1 MENRF
6 LNNPQFDINNGNNE
20 VKDDNDYNNKNNQDN
35 LVAIVGIGF
44 RLPSGENERNNTPQA
59 LWNNLI
65 NGFDGVVKTSERFN
79 DNFFKNH
86 EIANNYSGL
95 LPLDEVKSFD
105 PLFFG
110 ITPNEAQ
117 TIDPHQRLLLKCT
130 WEALEDS
137 LIDPISIKGTDTSV
151 FIGSSTTDY
160 LTLNRNEVKSNVF
173 GSMAH
178 SIANRVSYCYDL
190 HGNSITLDTACSSS
204 LNAIALGYDSIK
216 NQKSKMSIVGGVN
229 ILLDPYPY
237 KAFSILNM
245 LSKSNGRCKSFD
257 ASADGFVRGEC
268 IGVVVLKNLKD
279 AIKDGNRIYCTINGA
294 SANVDGIGY
303 SDKSNFYSPSSI
315 SQSENLKNAIQSTN
329 GTVKPSDID
338 YVEAHGTGTPNGD
351 PVETEGISKVFKD
364 TRSTDT
370 PLLIGSFKSNIG
382 HCEAASG
389 IASLIKCC
397 LMFKNKCFAPNI
409 HFKTPNPAIKFKEW
423 NLKVVT
429 EPIPFNENKNTSM
442 IINNFG
448 VTGSNCC
455 LVLSQFNYNTNKQK
469 QQMKTKTNNYL
480 IPFSAN
486 SVESL
491 KKYQSLIIENKE
503 YESKYSFEEFVKNQV
518 FIKPTSLY
526 QRSVIVAKDWN
537 DFNNVENQVKYQT
550 SSSTSSNITIT
561 NKNNNP
567 ITVFVFC
574 GQGSQYNTMAL
585 ELYKNEEIFRNSMDT
600 LDIKLKNYFGY
611 SILEKLRSIQDNDKH
626 SINDPKIAQP
636 STVMLQVSL
645 YELYKHWGIKA
656 SFMLGHSLG
665 EVTTAYCSGMIDI
678 DQLCYLIYHRSILQS
693 RTSGLG
699 KMLSINISSDEYKNN
714 YMSRYPT
721 IEIACYNSP
730 SSIVIGGNEQILN
743 EISKELKEKEIF
755 SAMLGSLSSFHTSS
769 QNIIKDDVLNLN
781 IQSIQP
787 VIPTFSTVTS
797 NLFNEST
804 IYNSEYIFENISKPV
819 SLYQTISN
827 LYKHIEDNQ
836 IGSNIVFI
844 EIAPHPTLSFYLKQM
859 IPKQSQ
865 YFRNGESISVYSTL
879 HKKKNDVEEFQKSIL
894 QLFCD
899 NSYDINFKS
908 QFSNEIINDNI
919 EAISD
924 CNLPLYQW
932 DDQQYW
938 LNKSIE
944 HRNNLIGPPISI
956 LGNSMQDS
964 NPFIKSYQ
972 TIIDTGKDAFKYLK
986 GHNVSDKCYFPGA
999 GYIDNLLKLYPN
1011 QDLTINS
1018 IEFKTPLILS
1028 DDNGQCLQT
1037 NIYQTGK
1044 SEYRAQFHFKD
1055 NRTNVWVQTCTANF
1069 QLFNNGHGK
1078 VEKLNLE
1085 EIKST
1090 KCNLSSIPWDKFY
1103 PHIKNRT
1110 GLNYKDKFQNTIE
1123 CYLGDNCS
1131 LTEIS
1136 LDLPENFHD
1145 QESFF
1150 NTPILDICFHGSIVL
1165 IKDNCNLVLDKVDG
1179 FKLYTSNIPKNRF
1192 DHSSIF
1198 VYSTMKST
1206 KSNSYN
1212 STYTVMLEDGTI
1224 ILEVENLICTS
1235 LTPVKDPLLIE
1246 IPTDMFYTPYLQS
1259 KDSQIQSPLEFKSIY
1274 QNNHDNDSLLIP
1286 NVVLETIKPLI
1297 NEQMEFRILELGG
1310 NNLSKS
1316 TLFLNSINSLLE
1328 ENSKYE
1334 IDIEYTWSDNNSS
1347 ILKDAKSELS
1357 KVDKGYLSILYRSL
1371 GLDVDNSLLE
1381 KQKLNPSYYDLIIIS
1396 NISNLTKDIKYSL
1409 NEIYQILTP
1418 NGILIINE
1426 QQSNNENNEIN
1437 EDSWKNLLINCNFNS
1452 DIMMKCSSVSDSDIK
1467 SIIIQAQKPSLKLQ
1481 PKTINTFDQVILYCY
1496 QDEQFQQQQQ
1506 QQQLINKFEN
1516 HYNNNCKI
1524 IKVSTIEEFYKLS
1537 TTITNNSII
1546 YFIKSIEQL
1555 TLENFKSVTFE
1566 YVQINQKLYEL
1577 KSKCTHVLITY
1588 DSQSSNYLSS
1598 SVLGAARYFD
1608 EIPTLQLFI
1617 FDFDK
1622 DSLINLDNSVIDHL
1636 IDPKQNTLIEFF
1648 IKNNGKVY
1656 FERFKKG
1663 LKKNSLKTESYH
1675 QITNNEQEI
1684 LISKLDENLDYQ
1696 LKSKDSILK
1705 PYDIEVEIKATGLN
1719 YKDYLV
1725 YSGLIKLKGDSVE
1738 FGLDFSG
1745 IVSRVGI
1752 KSSKEFK
1759 VGDQVY
1765 GIGQSTSS
1773 SHIIIDSMH
1782 ACHKPSKIT
1791 HVQAASI
1798 PAVYATSIH
1807 SLYNIGNL
1815 REGESVLIH
1824 SGSGGVGLSVLEI
1837 LKSNNHSS
1845 PIFVTVGSEEKK
1857 QYLINTYGDLIT
1869 GIYSTRDTNY
1879 QKQIKNKLI
1888 ELGYE
1893 EHGVDLIINTLSS
1906 EYMDTNFKC
1915 LNSEGRIVDLTIT
1928 HLNPNEFID
1937 NNKFKYN
1944 FGYHNIE
1951 LYYCEKPT
1959 IKKLLQSI
1967 SKLIENNTLNTFI
1980 PITEF
1985 SNSNIKKAIEYINE
1999 RKHVGK
2005 IVISHDT
2012 DITTKLIENQPKI
2025 DYSLLKS
2032 DYKIKNLGKNVLVT
2046 GQTGLILDIINW
2058 IMKYNSTVEN
2068 IIILSKSSMKWEMEF
2083 LINNNKTK
2091 IKFYYKRCDIG
2102 GDSDSINK
2110 TFDKLFIENPTI
2122 TNIDSIFHFAVVQIT
2137 RKVKDIDMKSLNIS
2151 HDAKTIGAIN
2161 LHNQSIIRDW
2171 KLSNFIL
2178 ASSILSKV
2186 GSLDQCGYVSACS
2199 VLDSFSK
2206 YRLSIGLPAL
2216 SINIG
2221 AMGGSG
2227 MVARSELVET
2237 VLNGQG
2243 YNLTST
2249 NQLLG
2254 TIDLFIQNPGKKSNN
2269 MMVGNFNFKV
2279 FKNFKQKIHQKFDYI
2294 FNAIDSNSEN
2304 GDISNIKTSNIKDKF
2319 LNKVSE
2325 FLSIDPSKI
2334 NNDIKLMNYGAD
2346 SLITVQLKN
2355 WVDKEWSPNLI
2366 TIHQIQSN
2374 SIGMVCQIIND
2385 NFEKKK

>member
-1 MENRF
+1 MEQNI
-6 LNNPQFDINNGNNE
+6 LNNNNNLEINNKEINNQT
-20 VKDDNDYNNKNNQDN
+20 KDDDIHDN
-35 LVAIVGIGF
+35 LVAVVGIGF
-44 RLPSGENERNNTPQA
+44 RIPSGGSENKRNNTPQA
-59 LWNNLI
+59 LWDNLMK
-65 NGFDGVVKTSERFN
+65 GFDGVVKTTERFN
-79 DNFFKNH
+79 DNFYKNH
-86 EIANNYSGL
+86 EIACNYSGL

-110 ITPNEAQ
+110 INPNEAQ

-137 LIDPISIKGTDTSV
+137 SIDPISIKGTDTSV

-160 LTLNRNEVKSNVF
+160 LTLNRPEVKSNVF

-216 NQKSKMSIVGGVN
+216 TKKSKMSIVGGVN
-229 ILLDPYPY
+229 VLLDPYPF
-237 KAFSILNM
+237 KAFTMLNM

-257 ASADGFVRGEC
+257 ASADGFVRSES
-268 IGVVVLKNLKD
+268 IGVVILKNLKD

-315 SQSENLKNAIQSTN
+315 SQSENLRNAIQSTN

-351 PVETEGISKVFKD
+351 PVETEGISKVFKGS
-364 TRSTDT
+364 RSTDT

-389 IASLIKCC
+389 VASLIKCC

-429 EPIPFNENKNTSM
+429 EPIPFNRNKKTSM

-455 LVLSQFNYNTNKQK
+455 LVLSQFNNNNNNNNSNNSYNKNS
-469 QQMKTKTNNYL
+469 YL

-491 KKYQSLIIENKE
+491 NKYQSLIIDNKD
-503 YESKYSFEEFVKNQV
+503 YESKYKFEELVKNQ
-518 FIKPTSLY
+518 IYNKSTSLY

-537 DFNNVENQVKYQT
+537 DFYNVENQVKYQT

-567 ITVFVFC
+567 ITVIVYC

-585 ELYKNEEIFRNSMDT
+585 ELYKNESVFRHSMDT
-600 LDIKLKNYFGY
+600 LDNKMKNYFGF
-611 SILEKLRSIQDNDKH
+611 SVLERLRAIEDNDKH
-626 SINDPKIAQP
+626 SVHEQTTAQP
-636 STVMLQVSL
+636 STVMVQISL
-645 YELYKHWGIKA
+645 YELYKHWGIEA

-665 EVTTAYCSGMIDI
+665 EITTAYCSGMIDI
-678 DQLCYLIYHRSILQS
+678 DQLCYLVYHRSTLQI
-693 RTSGLG
+693 RTNGSG
-699 KMLSINISSDEYKNN
+699 KMLSINISADEYKNN

-730 SSIVIGGNEQILN
+730 SSIVIAGKEQILN

-769 QNIIKDDVLNLN
+769 QNIIKDDILNLN
-781 IQSIQP
+781 IQPNQP
-787 VIPTFSTVTS
+787 VIPTFSTVTA
-797 NLFNEST
+797 NLFDEST
-804 IYNSEYIFENISKPV
+804 VYNSEYFFDNISKPV
-819 SLYQTISN
+819 SFTQTISN

-859 IPKQSQ
+859 IPKQSK
-865 YFRNGESISVYSTL
+865 YFRNGESISVYSPL
-879 HKKKNDVEEFQKSIL
+879 HKKKNDVEEFQKTIS
-894 QLFCD
+894 QLYCD
-899 NSYDINFKS
+899 NGYNINFKS
-908 QFSNEIINDNI
+908 QFNNINAFDI
-919 EAISD
+919 GD

-932 DDQQYW
+932 DDEVYW

-944 HRNNLIGPPISI
+944 HKNNLVGPPISI

-964 NPFIKSYQ
+964 NPFVKSYQ
-972 TIIDTGKDAFKYLK
+972 TIIDTGKEAFKYLK

-1028 DDNGQCLQT
+1028 DDVGQCLQT
-1037 NIYQTGK
+1037 NVYQTGK
-1044 SEYRAQFHFKD
+1044 TEYRAQYHFKD
-1055 NRTNVWVQTCTANF
+1055 ERTNVWVQSCFGNF

-1078 VEKLNLE
+1078 VDKLNLD
-1085 EIKST
+1085 EIKS
-1090 KCNLSSIPWDKFY
+1090 KCSSTSIPWDKFY
-1103 PHIKNRT
+1103 PHIKNKT
-1110 GLNYKDKFQNTIE
+1110 GLNYKNDFQNTIE

-1136 LDLPENFHD
+1136 LELPENFHD

-1165 IKDNCNLVLDKVDG
+1165 IKENCKLVLDKIDG
-1179 FKLYTSNIPKNRF
+1179 FKYYASNLPKNRF

-1198 VYSTMKST
+1198 VYSTMKAM
-1206 KSNSYN
+1206 KANSYN
-1212 STYTVMLEDGTI
+1212 STYTVMLEDGTV
-1224 ILEVENLICTS
+1224 ILEVENLMCTS
-1235 LTPVKDPLLIE
+1235 LSQVKDPLLIE
-1246 IPTDMFYTPYLQS
+1246 TPTDMFYKPYHQT

-1274 QNNHDNDSLLIP
+1274 QNNENDSLTIIP
-1286 NVVLETIKPLI
+1286 KVVTETIKPLVD
-1297 NEQMEFRILELGG
+1297 QQLEFRVLELGDG
-1310 NNLSKS
+1310 KDLSKS
-1316 TLFLNSINSLLE
+1316 ILLLNAINSLLE
-1328 ENSKYE
+1328 QNPHYE

-1347 ILKDAKSELS
+1347 LLKDSKSELS
-1357 KVDKGYLSILYRSL
+1357 KVDKGYFNVIYRSL
-1371 GLDVDNSLLE
+1371 DLEVGNLLLK
-1381 KQKLNPSYYDLIIIS
+1381 KQKLNPSYYDLVIVS
-1396 NISNLTKDIKYSL
+1396 NISNLTKDMKYAL
-1409 NEIYQILTP
+1409 DQIYQILTP
-1418 NGILIINE
+1418 NGNLIINE
-1426 QQSNNENNEIN
+1426 QQSTNKNNENNTNN
-1437 EDSWKNLLINCNFNS
+1437 EDSMKKLLVDCNFNT
-1452 DIMMKCSSVSDSDIK
+1452 DILVTGGDSK
-1467 SIIIQAQKPSLKLQ
+1467 PLIIQAQKPSLKLQ
-1481 PKTINTFDQVILYCY
+1481 AKTINRFDQVILYCN
-1496 QDEQFQQQQQ
+1496 QDEQQQL
-1506 QQQLINKFEN
+1506 QLINKFED
-1516 HYNNNCKI
+1516 HYKDNCNTIKI
-1524 IKVSTIEEFYKLS
+1524 STIEEFYKLS
-1537 TTITNNSII
+1537 TTITDHSII
-1546 YFIKSIEQL
+1546 YFIKSVEQL
-1555 TLENFKSVTFE
+1555 TLDNFKPITFE
-1566 YVQINQKLYEL
+1566 YVQINQKLFEL
-1577 KSKCTHVLITY
+1577 KNSCSNVLITC
-1588 DSQSSNYLSS
+1588 DSQTSNYLSS

-1608 EIPTLQLFI
+1608 EVPTLQLFM
-1617 FDFDK
+1617 FDYDK
-1622 DSLINLDNSVIDHL
+1622 DSLKDLDISVIDRL
-1636 IDPKQNTLIEFF
+1636 TDPTQNTLTEFF
-1648 IKNNGKVY
+1648 IKNNGTIY
-1656 FERFKKG
+1656 FERFKRG
-1663 LKKNSLKTESYH
+1663 LKKNSFKSESYH
-1675 QITNNEQEI
+1675 SITKDEHET
-1684 LISKLDENLDYQ
+1684 LIYRLDENLDYQ
-1696 LKSKDSILK
+1696 LKSRDSILK

-1725 YSGLIKLKGDSVE
+1725 YSGLVKLRGDIID

-1745 IVSRVGI
+1745 IVSRVGS

-1759 VGDQVY
+1759 VGDEVY
-1765 GIGQSTSS
+1765 GIGQSTTS

-1782 ACHKPSKIT
+1782 ACHKPSKIS
-1791 HVQAASI
+1791 HAQAASI

-1824 SGSGGVGLSVLEI
+1824 SGSGGVGLSALEV

-1888 ELGYE
+1888 ELGSE
-1893 EHGVDLIINTLSS
+1893 TQGVDLIINTLSS

-1915 LNSEGRIVDLTIT
+1915 LNPEGRIVDLTIT

-1937 NNKFKYN
+1937 NAKFKYN
-1944 FGYHNIE
+1944 FGYHNVE
-1951 LYYCEKPT
+1951 LYYLEKTT
-1959 IKKLLQSI
+1959 IKNLLLSI
-1967 SKLIENNTLNTFI
+1967 SKAIEGEKLNYLI

-2005 IVISHDT
+2005 IVILHDT
-2012 DITTKLIENQPKI
+2012 NIISKLIETQPKI

-2046 GQTGLILDIINW
+2046 GQTGLILDILNW
-2058 IMKYNSTVEN
+2058 IKRYNSTVEN
-2068 IIILSKSSMKWEMEF
+2068 VIILSKSSMKWEMEL
-2083 LINNNKTK
+2083 LINNNKSN
-2091 IKFYYKRCDIG
+2091 IKFHYKRCDIG
-2102 GDSDSINK
+2102 DSDSVEK
-2110 TFDKLFIENPTI
+2110 TFDKLISKNPSI

-2137 RKVKDIDMKSLNIS
+2137 RKVKEIDMKCLNIS
-2151 HDAKTIGAIN
+2151 HGAKTIGAIN
-2161 LHNQSIIRDW
+2161 LHNQSIKRDW
-2171 KLSNFIL
+2171 KLNNFIL

-2186 GSLDQCGYVSACS
+2186 GSLDQCSYVSACC
-2199 VLDSFSK
+2199 VLDSLSQ
-2206 YRLSIGLPAL
+2206 YRRSIGLPAL
-2216 SINIG
+2216 TINIG
-2221 AMGGSG
+2221 AVGGSG

-2237 VLNGQG
+2237 VLSGQG
-2243 YNLTST
+2243 YDLINT

-2254 TIDLFIQNPGKKSNN
+2254 TLDLLIQNPTDESNN
-2269 MMVGNFNFKV
+2269 LMVGNFNFPV
-2279 FKNFKQKIHQKFDYI
+2279 FKNFKQKIHQKFDYM
-2294 FNAIDSNSEN
+2294 FNSISSNFEIAD
-2304 GDISNIKTSNIKDKF
+2304 GSNINDSSNIKDKF
-2319 LNKVSE
+2319 LKKVSE

-2355 WVDKEWSPNLI
+2355 WVDKEWAPNLI

-2374 SIGMVCQIIND
+2374 PIGMVCQIIND